1 MTIVQYLHGSPA
13 DRGAADSYYGRKPF
27 PHKRVNGDE
36 IELAPGT
43 AEHAEYMQGYNDNE
57 NLGNFKTW
65 GDPLVLE
72 VR

>member
-1 MTIVQYLHGSPA
+1 MTLIQPLHGSPA
-13 DRGAADSYYGRKPF
+13 DRGAADSYYRRKPF
-27 PHKRVNGDE
+27 PHKRVGEEE

-57 NLGNFKTW
+57 GLGNFKAW

-72 VR
+72 MR

>member
-1 MTIVQYLHGSPA
+1 
-13 DRGAADSYYGRKPF
+13 
-27 PHKRVNGDE
+27 VNGDE